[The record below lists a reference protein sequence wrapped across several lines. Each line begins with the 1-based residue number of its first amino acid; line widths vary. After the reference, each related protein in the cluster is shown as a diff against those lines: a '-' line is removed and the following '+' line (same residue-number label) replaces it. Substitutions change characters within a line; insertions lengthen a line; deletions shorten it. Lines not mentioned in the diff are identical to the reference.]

1 MSRMKV
7 VYDGHCRLCAG
18 SVEKMRRWP
27 AADRLDFL
35 PLQDPAAKALL
46 PGKSDAEL
54 QGQMHVVE
62 DGVASAGA
70 DGWFRLMR
78 VAPLRLRWLAWIT
91 PRFVARPVYAWI
103 ARNRIRWFGRTC
115 DAGTCAVH
123 SKGSARPPTRDSQ
136 DVPPQ
141 SPGG

>member
-1 MSRMKV
+1 MTRATV
-7 VYDGHCRLCAG
+7 VYDGHCRLCVG

-27 AADRLDFL
+27 QAERLTFL

-62 DGVASAGA
+62 DGTVSAGA

-78 VAPLRLRWLAWIT
+78 FAPRRLRWLAWIT
-91 PRFVARPVYAWI
+91 PRFVARPLYAWV
-103 ARNRIRWFGRTC
+103 ARNRYRWFGRTC
-115 DAGTCAVH
+115 DEGSCAVH
-123 SKGSARPPTRDSQ
+123 PPRERR
-136 DVPPQ
+136 
-141 SPGG
+141 